1 MALRPHIVHVVGHSE
16 AHHAAT
22 AEDVIESCLLARR
35 AIQNALRGMP
45 DMTCDPQVQARCAA
59 LVAEAQATLAA
70 IDSLAAPG
78 CTDPLTDPTV
88 LGRAVRLG
96 ILDAPQLRNNPIA
109 PGRARTRMMAG
120 ACVAVDSQDRPLS
133 EPERLQQFSKEAQ

>member
-1 MALRPHIVHVVGHSE
+1 
-16 AHHAAT
+16 
-22 AEDVIESCLLARR
+22 
-35 AIQNALRGMP
+35 
-45 DMTCDPQVQARCAA
+45 MTCDPQGAACCAA

-78 CTDPLTDPTV
+78 CTDPLMDSLLCLAAPRR
-88 LGRAVRLG
+88 RAFG
-96 ILDAPQLRNNPIA
+96 MPPELRNNPIA

-133 EPERLQQFSKEAQ
+133 EPERLQQLSKEAQ